1 MIVRIEG
8 NPTMTSSTTSQ
19 DLYALGEAPPLGVV
33 PKQMHAAVIRP
44 ERYGQP
50 RDAFRMEVVDVPSI
64 GDSQVLVYVMAA
76 GVNYNN
82 VWSALG
88 KPLDVV
94 AARRKN
100 GARED
105 YHIGGSDASGIVW
118 AVGKNV
124 RNVKVGDQVVLSCAM
139 WDPQAPDVQ
148 AGADPTTSTSCKI
161 WGFEENWGSFAQFT
175 RVDSYQCLPRPQNLS
190 WEASAA
196 YMLVAATAYR
206 QLMGWAP
213 HVVRPGDPVLVWG
226 GAGGLGCMAIQIVR
240 EFGGVPIAVVSDDAK
255 FEYCLRLGARG
266 CINRKEFSHWGRMPD
281 LQDQDAFSRWTSG
294 ARAFGKKFW
303 DVLGERR
310 NPRIVFE
317 HPGQDT
323 LPTSI
328 FVCDN
333 GGMVVTCAGTT
344 GYAGD
349 VDLRYLWMRQKRF
362 QGSHFANAEQCQQLN
377 QMVMRGRI
385 DPCLSQVFPLA
396 EVGLAHQLMHD
407 NAHPPGNMAIQVG
420 TLPVERAE
428 G

>member
-1 MIVRIEG
+1 MTMIVKIEG
-8 NPTMTSSTTSQ
+8 NQMMTPLPIASRE
-19 DLYALGEAPPLGVV
+19 LYPLGEAPPLGAV
-33 PKQMHAAVIRP
+33 PKKMHASVIRP
-44 ERYGQP
+44 DRYGQP
-50 RDAFRMEVVDVPSI
+50 QDAFQMEVVDVPVV
-64 GDSQVLVYVMAA
+64 GDAQVLVYVMAA

-82 VWSALG
+82 VWASLG

-94 AARRKN
+94 AARRKA
-100 GARED
+100 GAEED
-105 YHIGGSDASGIVW
+105 FHIGGSDASGIVW

-148 AGADPTTSTSCKI
+148 AGADPTTSTTCKI

-175 RVDSYQCLPRPQNLS
+175 LVDSYQCLPRPQNLS

-213 HVVRPGDPVLVWG
+213 HVVRPGDPVLIWG

-240 EFGGVPIAVVSDDAK
+240 EFGGVPIAVVSDEAK
-255 FEYCLRLGARG
+255 FEYCLQLGARA

-281 LQDQDAFSRWTSG
+281 LQDAEAYGRWLNG

-303 DVLGERR
+303 EALGERR

-377 QMVMRGRI
+377 QMVMRGRV
-385 DPCLSQVFPLA
+385 DPCLSQVFPLS
-396 EVGLAHQLMHD
+396 EVGQAHQLMHD
-407 NAHPPGNMAIQVG
+407 NVHPPGNMAIRVG
-420 TLPVERAE
+420 ATPV
-428 G
+428 